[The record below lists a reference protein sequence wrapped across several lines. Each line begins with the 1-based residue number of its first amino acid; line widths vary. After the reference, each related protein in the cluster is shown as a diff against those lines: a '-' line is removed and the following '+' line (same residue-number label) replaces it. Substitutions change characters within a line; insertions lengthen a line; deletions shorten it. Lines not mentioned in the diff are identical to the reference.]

1 MLGLN
6 SKEPQVLM
14 ATGELIPSGIPAQLK
29 REQEENQR
37 QQAAMEESEREAEA
51 ARWLTRSLFVHR
63 VGGAMAWAEQLKAW
77 GDAHANEVVQAVEE
91 MGVRVDSTKR
101 KRRKKMSKHKY
112 VPLSSIP
119 VKKGAD

>member
-14 ATGELIPSGIPAQLK
+14 ATGELISPGIPAQLK

-77 GDAHANEVVQAVEE
+77 GDAQANEVVQAVEE
-91 MGVRVDSTKR
+91 MARMDSTKR

-112 VPLSSIP
+112 VSAVVSP
-119 VKKGAD
+119 V

>member
-1 MLGLN
+1 
-6 SKEPQVLM
+6 M
-14 ATGELIPSGIPAQLK
+14 ATGELIPSGIPSQLK

-77 GDAHANEVVQAVEE
+77 GDAQANEVVQGVEE
-91 MGVRVDSTKR
+91 IVMDSTKR
-101 KRRKKMSKHKY
+101 KRRKKMSKHK
-112 VPLSSIP
+112 L
-119 VKKGAD
+119 KKRRKSQRPERRRLGK